1 MSTLELIV
9 KHKISIDYCGKAI
22 WACQKNTSGVIIN
35 QVMVRFK
42 ETFGDEAK
50 AVELAVNKLVA

>member
-35 QVMVRFK
+35 QAMVRFK

-50 AVELAVNKLVA
+50 AVELAVNKLIA